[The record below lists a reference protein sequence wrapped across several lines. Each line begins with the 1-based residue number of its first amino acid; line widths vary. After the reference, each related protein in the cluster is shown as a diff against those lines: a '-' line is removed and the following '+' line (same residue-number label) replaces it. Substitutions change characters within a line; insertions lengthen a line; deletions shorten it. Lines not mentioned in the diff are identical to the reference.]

1 MGNNLTVVN
10 KYQNDQKFTVKVE
23 GNVRIKNFKGNRKM
37 QNHETMTVAKNGQ
50 VSTYYKW
57 SNAKEATKESA
68 LNLNA
73 TKFGIFNKL
82 RKADKADKNGNK
94 LTRSDLE
101 ALRKD
106 KNLQKQMGITIKYDP
121 QEKVYG
127 IYNQKE
133 KTTLYFDYD

>member
-1 MGNNLTVVN
+1 
-10 KYQNDQKFTVKVE
+10 
-23 GNVRIKNFKGNRKM
+23 M

-73 TKFGIFNKL
+73 TNFGIFNKL